1 MVLVLIIGDLHIPL
15 RAHDLPTK
23 FKKLLVPGKIQQ
35 IICTG
40 NVCDGETYE
49 YLRTVAADVH
59 VVRGDFDDNPTYP
72 MSLTLRHPPL
82 TLGVVHGHQC
92 GPAGDI
98 DALHGI
104 ARQLDVDILVRTA
117 RSERLA
123 VGYGSWGLRLTAR
136 ELIFMWGPRFS
147 AVEHQGVFFVNPGS
161 ATGAWSGTSD
171 SGLSPTP
178 SFLLLDIQGP
188 AVVTYVYQL
197 VDGDVRVEKI
207 EWRKPVEQELE
218 RRRMNDG

>member
-35 IICTG
+35 IVCTG

-59 VVRGDFDDNPTYP
+59 VVRGDFDDNPAYP

-104 ARQLDVDILVRTA
+104 ARQLDVDILVSGHTHK
-117 RSERLA
+117 
-123 VGYGSWGLRLTAR
+123 
-136 ELIFMWGPRFS
+136 FS

-161 ATGAWSGTSD
+161 ATGAWSGSSD
-171 SGLSPTP
+171 SGLSSTP

-218 RRRMNDG
+218 RRRMNDGTASAPLA

>member
-35 IICTG
+35 IVCTG

-59 VVRGDFDDNPTYP
+59 VVRGDFDDP
-72 MSLTLRHPPL
+72 
-82 TLGVVHGHQC
+82 G
-92 GPAGDI
+92 
-98 DALHGI
+98 
-104 ARQLDVDILVRTA
+104 TA
-117 RSERLA
+117 RSGCPT
-123 VGYGSWGLRLTAR
+123 VGYGSYGLRLAAR
-136 ELIFMWGPRFS
+136 KLIFMRGPRFS

-161 ATGAWSGTSD
+161 ATGAWSGSSD
-171 SGLSPTP
+171 SGLSSTP

-218 RRRMNDG
+218 RRRMNDGL